1 MIKEIVNGQNW
12 DEANIVFT
20 EASCSAEVV
29 ARQTERCAV
38 LYKGNVVAGSLEKR
52 L

>member
-1 MIKEIVNGQNW
+1 MAKIG

-38 LYKGNVVAGSLEKR
+38 LYKGMLLLVVWKNGYK
-52 L
+52 